1 MLNIQ
6 WLGRDTASR
15 RTVPTCPFSP
25 VHQLRL
31 LIHIDCPVFSGD
43 VRHIFVFCA
52 SQLSFFVKI
61 VVKRYFPKIIHHCRT
76 KGISTTRD
84 GIARNTKLIRV
95 TLSYKFVAARVKFF
109 GTMFVINIYFY
120 ITRALIKNLINKY
133 RDFVK
138 LVEKNCLI

>member
-1 MLNIQ
+1 M
-6 WLGRDTASR
+6 
-15 RTVPTCPFSP
+15 VKHYFS
-25 VHQLRL
+25 
-31 LIHIDCPVFSGD
+31 
-43 VRHIFVFCA
+43 
-52 SQLSFFVKI
+52 
-61 VVKRYFPKIIHHCRT
+61 KIIHHCRT

-95 TLSYKFVAARVKFF
+95 TLSYEFVAARVKFF

-138 LVEKNCLI
+138 LMEKNCLI